1 MPDDYLRTHVI
12 DGSHWCTQDRGKTDI
27 DSQPRIT
34 RNLSTPETRE
44 FWQSA
49 QDVSD
54 IVSGWPDSKRAGINV
69 SDRRTLCAVCC
80 RPAPGG
86 ISYTVAGKRYELC
99 DMHPGMA
106 NHDVARIIAL
116 RAANSRL
123 MRELHRWQTGNEIE
137 GDYVEHWIS
146 RSDFEE
152 LEKHASDLER
162 QLLDVTAERDRLRKG
177 FADATAK
184 HRVYRR
190 EIRRLQRA
198 LLAERGAGVT
208 DELQRQSRVLA
219 GFQARLEALEGR
231 K

>member
-1 MPDDYLRTHVI
+1 MADDYLRTHVI

-27 DSQPRIT
+27 DSQPRI
-34 RNLSTPETRE
+34 
-44 FWQSA
+44 
-49 QDVSD
+49 
-54 IVSGWPDSKRAGINV
+54 
-69 SDRRTLCAVCC
+69 RTICAVCC

-86 ISYTVAGKRYELC
+86 IC

-106 NHDVARIIAL
+106 SHDVARIIAL

-123 MRELHRWQTGNEIE
+123 VRELHRWQTGTQIE
-137 GDYVEHWIS
+137 GDYLQCWIS

-152 LEKHASDLER
+152 LEKHAADLER
-162 QLLDVTAERDRLRKG
+162 QVLDVTAERDRLRKG

-198 LLAERGAGVT
+198 FMAERGQGLT
-208 DELQRQSRVLA
+208 DEVQRIGRVLS
-219 GFQARLEALEGR
+219 GFQARLEALEGEGT
-231 K
+231 